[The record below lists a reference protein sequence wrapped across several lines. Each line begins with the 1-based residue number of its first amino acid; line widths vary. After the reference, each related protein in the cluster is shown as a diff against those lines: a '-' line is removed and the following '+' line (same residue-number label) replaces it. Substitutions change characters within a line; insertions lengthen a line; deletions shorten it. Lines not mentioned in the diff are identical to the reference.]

1 MPVLRPTAEAASMR
15 YWSRTPGLTMV
26 PSAIEAGTL
35 NCRKS
40 IAPRQ
45 CPAVSTRSRS
55 ISQPVQPTGTI
66 RPTRGLL
73 LAVRSSVPPQ
83 MLSCWA
89 PRGLSAPPA
98 GRKRSGRGPYENAV
112 NFPALG
118 AEGVEV
124 RQFPADVVSAMARA
138 SEELIQE
145 IASKGSFERQ
155 VYESFMTYRNAANAY
170 AQVADLAQLQ
180 VRASVVK

>member
-1 MPVLRPTAEAASMR
+1 LVIALCGFAGDR
-15 YWSRTPGLTMV
+15 
-26 PSAIEAGTL
+26 SA
-35 NCRKS
+35 
-40 IAPRQ
+40 
-45 CPAVSTRSRS
+45 
-55 ISQPVQPTGTI
+55 
-66 RPTRGLL
+66 
-73 LAVRSSVPPQ
+73 
-83 MLSCWA
+83 
-89 PRGLSAPPA
+89 
-98 GRKRSGRGPYENAV
+98 

-145 IASKGSFERQ
+145 IASKGPFERQ
-155 VYESFMTYRNAANAY
+155 VYDSFMTYRRAANAY